1 MEYSDVAESISDHV
15 DIDNKIIED
24 FVFKQASNTF
34 EPLRKSL
41 DKIKCDKIAEYFR
54 IKGQAPAD
62 NRRNT
67 TTIPDRILSM
77 YPYYS
82 AVNDNVKKIAKLEE
96 EITQKYPL
104 MKQLSY
110 IVGGY
115 YGNNSDKH
123 KELSEFVFYL
133 NAKHSKVV

>member
-1 MEYSDVAESISDHV
+1 
-15 DIDNKIIED
+15 
-24 FVFKQASNTF
+24 
-34 EPLRKSL
+34 
-41 DKIKCDKIAEYFR
+41 
-54 IKGQAPAD
+54 
-62 NRRNT
+62 
-67 TTIPDRILSM
+67 M